1 MGPFDNW
8 LEDLAEIGPLYPL
21 VGSEGFWVA
30 VVAFFWIW
38 WHMAQIRIESQQ
50 DREQIE
56 AIGELGDLYE
66 SLSKDS

>member
-1 MGPFDNW
+1 MGPFDNC

>member
-30 VVAFFWIW
+30 VVALFWIW

-50 DREQIE
+50 HREQIE

>member
-38 WHMAQIRIESQQ
+38 WDMAQIRIESQQ

>member
-1 MGPFDNW
+1 
-8 LEDLAEIGPLYPL
+8 
-21 VGSEGFWVA
+21 
-30 VVAFFWIW
+30 
-38 WHMAQIRIESQQ
+38 MAQIRIESQQ